1 MARVEPLNFQICL
14 PLWISTLTSSQKPWA
29 FPDAKATASGTTHFS
44 PGQQAEIAIR
54 IYRAQMHLQ
63 AAENQEVLQRLPS
76 LEKEPAP
83 VVGRVPGEAISV
95 LTFHHISV
103 PFSSCLKLPP

>member
-1 MARVEPLNFQICL
+1 
-14 PLWISTLTSSQKPWA
+14 
-29 FPDAKATASGTTHFS
+29 
-44 PGQQAEIAIR
+44 
-54 IYRAQMHLQ
+54 MHLQ
-63 AAENQEVLQRLPS
+63 AAENQEALQRLPS
-76 LEKEPAP
+76 LEEELAP